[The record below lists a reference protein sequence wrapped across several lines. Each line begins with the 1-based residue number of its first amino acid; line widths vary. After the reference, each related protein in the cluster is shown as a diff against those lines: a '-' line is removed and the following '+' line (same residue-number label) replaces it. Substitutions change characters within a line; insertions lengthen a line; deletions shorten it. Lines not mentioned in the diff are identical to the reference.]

1 MIVLM
6 TDFGL
11 KDPYV
16 GIMKGVIKKTFP
28 LAEIIDL
35 THDIPPHN
43 VRIAHF
49 VLKNA
54 HRHFP
59 EGTVFVAV
67 VDPGV
72 GTVRRPLAIKSGD
85 FFFVGPDNGIF
96 GFLKEADF
104 GITKAVELTER
115 RYYYK
120 ETPDGT
126 FHGRDIFAPAAAHIK
141 SGVPLSRLGTP
152 VQEIKNIETPQCRE
166 IPGGIDIPLLHT
178 DRFGNLIFSLTK
190 EEFAALTKGGKFSLR
205 LGNHK
210 IDTISENYQSDIPI
224 IALFNS
230 YGLLEIAAPSESAAD
245 ILEISGKSDK
255 ATVYVTLNLRE
266 GE

>member
-35 THDIPPHN
+35 THDIPPQN
-43 VRIAHF
+43 IKIAHF
-49 VLKNA
+49 VLKNSY
-54 HRHFP
+54 RHFP

-67 VDPGV
+67 IDPGV
-72 GTVRRPLAIKSGD
+72 GTSRRPLAIKSGD

-104 GITKAVELTER
+104 EMTEAVELTEKQ
-115 RYYYK
+115 YYYK
-120 ETPDGT
+120 EAPDGT

-141 SGVPLSRLGTP
+141 NGVPLSRLGTP
-152 VQEIKNIETPQCRE
+152 VQEIKNIEAPQCRE
-166 IPGGIDIPLLHT
+166 VPGGIDIPLLLK
-178 DRFGNLIFSLTK
+178 DRFGNLIFSLTRD
-190 EEFAALTKGGKFSLR
+190 EFAALTKGGPFLLR
-205 LGNHK
+205 LGNQK
-210 IDTISENYQSDIPI
+210 IETISENYQSVMPV

-230 YGLLEIAAPSESAAD
+230 YGLLEIAAPSENAAD
-245 ILEISGKSDK
+245 ILEIAEKLEK
-255 ATVYVTLNLRE
+255 TTVYATLTLR
-266 GE
+266 

>member
-43 VRIAHF
+43 VKIAHF
-49 VLKNA
+49 ILRNA

-59 EGTVFVAV
+59 EETVFVAV

-72 GTVRRPLAIKSGD
+72 GTTRVPLAIRSGT
-85 FFFVGPDNGIF
+85 FFFLGPDNGTF
-96 GFLKEADF
+96 AFLKEPDF
-104 GITKAVELTER
+104 GITEAVELSER
-115 RYYYK
+115 RYYYR
-120 ETPDGT
+120 EIPDGT
-126 FHGRDIFAPAAAHIK
+126 FDGRDIFAPAAAHIQ

-152 VQEIKNIETPQCRE
+152 VKEIKGIDTPVNRE
-166 IPGGIDIPLLHT
+166 VPGGIDIPLLHT
-178 DRFGNLIFSLTK
+178 DRFGNLIFSLTREK
-190 EEFAALTKGGKFSLR
+190 FFALAKKGKFSLIV
-205 LGNHK
+205 GNQK
-210 IDTISENYQSDIPI
+210 IDTISETYQSNMPV

-230 YGLLEIAAPSESAAD
+230 YGLLEIAAPSGSAAE
-245 ILEISGKSDK
+245 ILEMSGNEEK
-255 ATVYVTLNLRE
+255 ATVYITLTLLK
-266 GE
+266 

>member
-43 VRIAHF
+43 IKIAHF

-54 HRHFP
+54 HPHFP

-72 GTVRRPLAIKSGD
+72 GTARRPLAIRGGD

-96 GFLKEADF
+96 SFLMEPGF
-104 GITKAVELTER
+104 GIIEAVELTEKR
-115 RYYYK
+115 FYYK

-141 SGVPLSRLGTP
+141 GGVPLSRLGTP
-152 VQEIKNIETPQCRE
+152 VEKITSIDTPQCRE
-166 IPGGIDIPLLHT
+166 VRGGIDIPLLHT
-178 DRFGNLIFSLTK
+178 DRFGNLIFSLTGD
-190 EEFAALTKGGKFSLR
+190 EFAALTKGGTFLLR
-205 LGNHK
+205 LGNQK
-210 IDTISENYQSDIPI
+210 IETISGNYQSDMPV

-230 YGLLEIAAPSESAAD
+230 YGLLEIAAPSGSAAE
-245 ILEISGKSDK
+245 ILDISGKSEK
-255 ATVYVTLNLRE
+255 APVYITLTLR
-266 GE
+266 

>member
-1 MIVLM
+1 MIVLI

-28 LAEIIDL
+28 LVEIIDL
-35 THDIPPHN
+35 THDIPPQN
-43 VRIAHF
+43 IRIAHF

-54 HRHFP
+54 YPHFP
-59 EGTVFVAV
+59 EETVFVAI

-72 GTVRRPLAIKSGD
+72 GTDRKPLAIKSGD

-96 GFLKEADF
+96 GFLKEPDF
-104 GITKAVELTER
+104 VITEAVELTEK

-120 ETPDGT
+120 ETPDAT

-141 SGVPLSRLGTP
+141 SGVPLFRLGTP
-152 VQEIKNIETPQCRE
+152 VEEIESIDIPQCRK

-178 DRFGNLIFSLTK
+178 DRFGNLIFSLTRD
-190 EEFAALTKGGKFSLR
+190 EFAALTKDGTFSLR
-205 LGNHK
+205 LGNQK
-210 IDTISENYQSDIPI
+210 IETISENYQSDMPV

-230 YGLLEIAAPSESAAD
+230 YGLLEIATPSESAAD
-245 ILEISGKSDK
+245 ILEISEKLEK
-255 ATVYVTLNLRE
+255 TTVYATLTLR
-266 GE
+266 

>member
-35 THDIPPHN
+35 THDIPPQN

-54 HRHFP
+54 YRHFP

-72 GTVRRPLAIKSGD
+72 GTARRPLAIKSGD
-85 FFFVGPDNGIF
+85 FFFVGPDNGLF
-96 GFLKEADF
+96 GFLNEADF
-104 GITKAVELTER
+104 GMTEAVELTEK

-126 FHGRDIFAPAAAHIK
+126 FHGRDIFVPIAAHIT

-152 VQEIKNIETPQCRE
+152 VKKITSIDIPTCRE
-166 IPGGIDIPLLHT
+166 VAEGIDIPLLHT
-178 DRFGNLIFSLTK
+178 DRFGNLIFSLPR
-190 EEFAALTKGGKFSLR
+190 EEFASLTKGGTFSLR
-205 LGNHK
+205 LRNQK
-210 IDTISENYQSDIPI
+210 IGTISENYQSNIPV

-230 YGLLEIAAPSESAAD
+230 YGLLEIAAPSGSAAE
-245 ILEISGKSDK
+245 ILKISGNEEKT
-255 ATVYVTLNLRE
+255 TVYITLTLR
-266 GE
+266 

>member
-35 THDIPPHN
+35 THDIPPQS

-49 VLKNA
+49 VLKNSC
-54 HRHFP
+54 RHFP

-67 VDPGV
+67 IDPDV
-72 GTVRRPLAIKSGD
+72 GTARRPLAIKSGD

-104 GITKAVELTER
+104 GMIEAVELTEK

-120 ETPDGT
+120 AVPDGT
-126 FHGRDIFAPAAAHIK
+126 FHGRDIFAPTAAHIK

-152 VQEIKNIETPQCRE
+152 VQEIKNIETPQCRQV
-166 IPGGIDIPLLHT
+166 PGGIDIPLLHT
-178 DRFGNLIFSLTK
+178 DRFGNLIFSLTRD
-190 EEFAALTKGGKFSLR
+190 EFAALTKGGPFLLR
-205 LGNHK
+205 LGNQK
-210 IDTISENYQSDIPI
+210 IESISENYRSVMPV

-230 YGLLEIAAPSESAAD
+230 YGLLEIAAPSESAAN
-245 ILEISGKSDK
+245 ILEIAEKLEK
-255 ATVYVTLNLRE
+255 TTVYATLTLR
-266 GE
+266 

>member
-43 VRIAHF
+43 VRIGHF

-54 HRHFP
+54 YRHFP

-72 GTVRRPLAIKSGD
+72 GTARKPLAIKSGD

-96 GFLKEADF
+96 GFLREGDD
-104 GITKAVELTER
+104 GMTEAVELTEK

-120 ETPDGT
+120 EIPDGT

-141 SGVPLSRLGTP
+141 SGVPLSRLGRM
-152 VQEIKNIETPQCRE
+152 VEEIQPITIPACRE
-166 IPGGIDIPLLHT
+166 APGKIEIPLLHR
-178 DRFGNLIFSLTK
+178 DRFGNLIFSLTRD
-190 EEFAALTKGGKFSLR
+190 EFAALTKDGNFSLR
-205 LGNHK
+205 LGNQK
-210 IDTISENYQSDIPI
+210 IDTISENYQAEIPI

-230 YGLLEIAAPSESAAD
+230 YGLLEIAAPSQSAAE
-245 ILEISGKSDK
+245 ILKIPEESENAAVY
-255 ATVYVTLNLRE
+255 ATLTIH
-266 GE
+266 

>member
-35 THDIPPHN
+35 THEIPPHN

-49 VLKNA
+49 VLKNSC
-54 HRHFP
+54 RHFP
-59 EGTVFVAV
+59 KGTVFVAV
-67 VDPGV
+67 IDPGV
-72 GTVRRPLAIKSGD
+72 GTARRPLAIKGGD
-85 FFFVGPDNGIF
+85 FFFVGPDNGLF
-96 GFLKEADF
+96 GFLKEPGF
-104 GITKAVELTER
+104 GMTEAVELTEK
-115 RYYYK
+115 RYYYT

-126 FHGRDIFAPAAAHIK
+126 FHGRDIFAPIAAHIT

-152 VQEIKNIETPQCRE
+152 VQEIKSIDIPQCRE
-166 IPGGIDIPLLHT
+166 VPGEIDIPLIHT
-178 DRFGNLIFSLTK
+178 DRFGNLIFSLTR
-190 EEFAALTKGGKFSLR
+190 EEFGTLTKGGAFLLK
-205 LGNHK
+205 LGNQK
-210 IDTISENYQSDIPI
+210 IETISKNYQSEMPV

-230 YGLLEIAAPSESAAD
+230 YGLLEIAAPSQSAAE
-245 ILEISGKSDK
+245 ILKISGKSEN
-255 ATVYVTLNLRE
+255 ATVYATLNLR
-266 GE
+266 

>member
-11 KDPYV
+11 QDPYV

-35 THDIPPHN
+35 THDIPPQN
-43 VRIAHF
+43 VKIAHF
-49 VLKNA
+49 ILKNA
-54 HRHFP
+54 YPHFP

-72 GTVRRPLAIKSGD
+72 GTARRSLAIRSGD

-96 GFLKEADF
+96 GFLKEPEF
-104 GITKAVELTER
+104 GITEAVELTEK

-120 ETPDGT
+120 ETPDLT

-152 VQEIKNIETPQCRE
+152 VEKITSIDTPACRE
-166 IPGGIDIPLLHT
+166 VPGGIDIPLLHT
-178 DRFGNLIFSLTK
+178 DRFGNLIFSLMR
-190 EEFAALTKGGKFSLR
+190 EEFTALTKGKKFSLS
-205 LGNHK
+205 LENQE
-210 IDTISENYQSDIPI
+210 IDTISENYQSSMLI

-230 YGLLEIAAPSESAAD
+230 YGLLEIAAPSGSAAE
-245 ILEISGKSDK
+245 ILKISGKPHK
-255 ATVYVTLNLRE
+255 AAVYITLTLH
-266 GE
+266 